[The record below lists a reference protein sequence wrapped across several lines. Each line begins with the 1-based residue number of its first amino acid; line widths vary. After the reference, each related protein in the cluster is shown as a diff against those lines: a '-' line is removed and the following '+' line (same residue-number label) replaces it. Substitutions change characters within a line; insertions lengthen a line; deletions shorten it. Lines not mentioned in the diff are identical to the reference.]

1 MFSKSRAFFFSTAV
15 VFILLL
21 IFFWVSTSLGLTTLE
36 KFAFDLTQ
44 TSLFGYK
51 IPQLFG
57 AGLEGN
63 QVEQVNLLKIVFTI
77 LILLFWF
84 PIRISWLTRYLQQ
97 AVEALIQFFGV
108 VYSYILDCPPLR
120 YFR

>member
-1 MFSKSRAFFFSTAV
+1 MARISNKNINYMFSKSRAFFFSTAV

-77 LILLFWF
+77 LDPKGHKCKVSGSKL
-84 PIRISWLTRYLQQ
+84 PKGKGIRISILECN
-97 AVEALIQFFGV
+97 VEIF
-108 VYSYILDCPPLR
+108 P
-120 YFR
+120 